1 MIKTM
6 VKDYNPSAVVNLKDN
21 PIQEINLKEWERSRK
36 VTKIKYNVGDDCV
49 FEITRGNKKW
59 TIPLDRFFDKVIE
72 VAGDRID
79 E

>member
-1 MIKTM
+1 MIKTI
-6 VKDYNPSAVVNLKDN
+6 VKDYNPNETINVKDN
-21 PIQEINLKEWERSRK
+21 PTHILNLKEWEQSLK
-36 VTKIKYNVGDDCV
+36 ITKIHYNVGDDCV

-72 VAGDRID
+72 IAGERIG

>member
-1 MIKTM
+1 MSKII
-6 VKDYNPSAVVNLKDN
+6 VKDYDPTAVVNLKDN
-21 PIQEINLKEWERSRK
+21 PTYILNPKEWERSLK

-72 VAGDRID
+72 VAGDRTD